1 MKKLSELLNADTRRK
16 QLFRG
21 LQLTNH
27 LIKDYRKS
35 PANRWDPE
43 ALILHDVEYAFKL
56 VHYRTLPQISCT
68 IEAGQIVALKG
79 RGSVGKSCFLR
90 ILARHFMPSKGFVY
104 YPSNWRV
111 RFVDASPSFFGG
123 GLNEDGLGTLESNLK
138 FGACACANAQL
149 LRFLCSGVFFQLLNL
164 FPLSLPLSRCLAALF
179 RFWVGTQHVNP
190 DTEAWDSEIW
200 TLLNALRV
208 SEGVIGQTAAAFSL
222 GDSAMKRRQV
232 GLNGE
237 KLSLTDRVLLSIAR
251 ALLSSPDLL
260 LFSNVLDVL
269 PLDLAVNVLTLLQ
282 ELVSN
287 RCLKCLAYEN
297 KHVRRALRKKK
308 LVIFSTKVAELQ
320 SCADAWME
328 LAKLP
333 EPPEV
338 TTQTQAGRN
347 SGTFA

>member
-1 MKKLSELLNADTRRK
+1 MHNRRARWLATMVPKLCQALVGGFVGIAAAQGYLPVATFVVFLSTITNIAPTLGTLFMNFFNGKSQSQICIIVVPRSILIILPIFKLVVSKGYASMKKLSEFLNADTRRK

-149 LRFLCSGVFFQLLNL
+149 LRLPL
-164 FPLSLPLSRCLAALF
+164 FWGILSILEFIPAFPPTCTLSRCF
-179 RFWVGTQHVNP
+179 IP
-190 DTEAWDSEIW
+190 
-200 TLLNALRV
+200 LLGRYPARQPRH
-208 SEGVIGQTAAAFSL
+208 GSL
-222 GDSAMKRRQV
+222 G
-232 GLNGE
+232 L
-237 KLSLTDRVLLSIAR
+237 
-251 ALLSSPDLL
+251 
-260 LFSNVLDVL
+260 
-269 PLDLAVNVLTLLQ
+269 
-282 ELVSN
+282 
-287 RCLKCLAYEN
+287 
-297 KHVRRALRKKK
+297 
-308 LVIFSTKVAELQ
+308 
-320 SCADAWME
+320 
-328 LAKLP
+328 
-333 EPPEV
+333 
-338 TTQTQAGRN
+338 
-347 SGTFA
+347 